1 MKFTAVAALA
11 MAALVSAQS
20 RSDIPACALPC
31 LDDAVKSSTSC
42 STTDF
47 TCICK
52 KENFSKV
59 QGAATGCVIE
69 KCGSDVA
76 ISKLIQQLA
85 IKYTKTNTT
94 LQARS
99 SPPLRSSALLLP
111 PALALAPALLPL
123 PLPLPPLPL
132 PPLLRLL
139 LLRPPLLPLLLS
151 RLPPLPSSLL
161 VPATELHLPPLPP
174 SRLVLLALPP
184 SVVLPCSPSLPWLCK
199 KLQI

>member
-76 ISKLIQQLA
+76 ISKVLPATEKLCAAAAAGSGSGASSAAATTAAATTAAATSAEASSAEATSAPATTEQATTAAIQPTGSSNGTAPTTSAPVQAGAAGFAPVGGLAMLA
-85 IKYTKTNTT
+85 I
-94 LQARS
+94 A
-99 SPPLRSSALLLP
+99 
-111 PALALAPALLPL
+111 ALAL
-123 PLPLPPLPL
+123 
-132 PPLLRLL
+132 
-139 LLRPPLLPLLLS
+139 
-151 RLPPLPSSLL
+151 
-161 VPATELHLPPLPP
+161 
-174 SRLVLLALPP
+174 
-184 SVVLPCSPSLPWLCK
+184 
-199 KLQI
+199 